1 MSGTASGARAT
12 LLPPRR
18 RWCRTCQQLTTTT
31 SWFCST
37 AGGRSRQRQ
46 TEYHPLPPTDV
57 RSMTLSCNVDSGI
70 PCPALLT
77 LFVGTAGNRR
87 HDGRP
92 RAPDRQ
98 HAHTWTADDRRRLFS
113 STQALERTYNS
124 LEVAWQR
131 QREKEGLCTSADRR
145 VGVARLP
152 SHFGLHSADLIY

>member
-87 HDGRP
+87 HDGTTTSSRP
-92 RAPDRQ
+92 PAR
-98 HAHTWTADDRRRLFS
+98 AHTWTADDRRRLFS
-113 STQALERTYNS
+113 STQVLERT
-124 LEVAWQR
+124 
-131 QREKEGLCTSADRR
+131 
-145 VGVARLP
+145 
-152 SHFGLHSADLIY
+152 